1 MEKITL
7 QSRMKSPIFWI
18 GMAAC
23 VYQAVIGS
31 LLGTKGVALGANVEA
46 VLSAISVG
54 LSAVLIY
61 CNGNNPSLDRY

>member
-1 MEKITL
+1 MNVNL

-18 GMAAC
+18 GMVAC
-23 VYQAVIGS
+23 VYQAVVSS
-31 LLGTKGVALGANVEA
+31 LLGTSGINLGPTTEA
-46 VLSAISVG
+46 VLSSISVG

>member
-1 MEKITL
+1 METVNLK
-7 QSRMKSPIFWI
+7 SRIHSPIFWI

-23 VYQAVIGS
+23 VYQAVASS
-31 LLGTKGVALGANVEA
+31 LMGTSGISLSPTVEA
-46 VLSAISVG
+46 ILGSISVG

>member
-1 MEKITL
+1 MDVNL
-7 QSRMKSPIFWI
+7 QSRMESPIFWI
-18 GMAAC
+18 GLVAC

-31 LLGTKGVALGANVEA
+31 LLGTAGIDLGATAEA
-46 VLSAISVG
+46 VLGAISVG